1 MNFFEIY
8 FEFFRIVFLTIG
20 IIFIYLNY
28 FNFLIIILNI
38 MFIFKEY
45 SQKFYILRTHIL

>member
-28 FNFLIIILNI
+28 FNFLIIINV